1 MGGKRG
7 RPARPERLGQAGGR
21 GDRPYLAAADL
32 LRVLSVGTVA
42 WFHIWQQSWLDPGF
56 SVLGTWVDLQRLVRR
71 GYMMVDLL
79 LLLSG
84 FLLYLPCARRRAR
97 GEAPLP
103 DTAGFY
109 RRRLARILPSYLLAI
124 AVGVVM
130 AQVSGPV
137 AGSPPLWK
145 DLLTHLTFTH
155 TFFADTYLWTNLDGV
170 LWTLAVEMQFYL
182 LFPLAARLF
191 ARRPWRTW
199 AGMTALALLCRW
211 GVAQMDDPTLWI
223 NQLPCMLDLY
233 AFGMLAAHL
242 LAAGPDPARRGWA
255 WAAASLGCLLAV
267 GAVLWVQSPVT
278 NLDTQRLQLAWR
290 LPLALA
296 GSGFLYCGAR
306 WPTGLARAVGNPV
319 TRFLA
324 GISYNFYIW
333 HQYLAVKL
341 KQWHIP
347 PYVSELPQQT
357 EGRLWQQQYTWL
369 WLALALVLA
378 TLATELVEK
387 PGGRL
392 LDPARGKGRPRR
404 GAGRQKL

>member
-1 MGGKRG
+1 MKRKPPAPSTGPGPGGMD
-7 RPARPERLGQAGGR
+7 

-32 LRVLSVGTVA
+32 LRVFSVGLVA
-42 WFHIWQQSWLDPGF
+42 WFHIWQQSWLNPGF

-84 FLLYLPCARRRAR
+84 FLLYLPCARRRSR
-97 GEAPLP
+97 GGAPLP
-103 DTAGFY
+103 DVPKFY
-109 RRRLARILPSYLLAI
+109 RRRLARILPSYLLAMG
-124 AVGVVM
+124 VGT
-130 AQVSGPV
+130 ALLLGSAP
-137 AGSPPLWK
+137 APGSPPLWK
-145 DLLTHLTFTH
+145 DLLTHLTFTY
-155 TFFADTYLWTNLDGV
+155 TFFADTYLWTNLNGA

-211 GVAQMDDPTLWI
+211 GVAQMAVPTLWI

-242 LAAGPDPARRGWA
+242 LAAGPGPVRRSWA
-255 WAAASLGCLLAV
+255 WAAASLACLLAV
-267 GAVLWVQSPVT
+267 GAILWAQNPAD
-278 NLDTQRLQLAWR
+278 NRDLQGLQLAWR

-296 GSGFLYCGAR
+296 GSGFLYCGAW
-306 WPTGLARAVGNPV
+306 WPAGLARAVGNPV

-357 EGRLWQQQYTWL
+357 EGRLWQLRYTWI
-369 WLALALVLA
+369 WAGLALVLA
-378 TLATELVEK
+378 VLATELVEK

-392 LDPARGKGRPRR
+392 LDPARGKGRPPA
-404 GAGRQKL
+404 GAGR